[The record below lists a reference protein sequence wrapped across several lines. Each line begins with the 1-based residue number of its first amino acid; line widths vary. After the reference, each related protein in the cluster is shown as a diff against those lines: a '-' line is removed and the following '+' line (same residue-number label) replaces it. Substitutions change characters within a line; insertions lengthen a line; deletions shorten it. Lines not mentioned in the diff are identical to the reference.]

1 MDDWNN
7 LEKNNLAIALNVFY
21 AKKEKIYPTYFS
33 TSPKARKA
41 SFSFNDSK
49 WRRGNILQ

>member
-7 LEKNNLAIALNVFY
+7 LEKSNLAIGLNVFY

-33 TSPKARKA
+33 T
-41 SFSFNDSK
+41 
-49 WRRGNILQ
+49 